1 MRKGKGLWLGATLA
15 WLAFA
20 FWYTDLGGPLTDAE
34 VNSALGVLEARG
46 MEADRLQEFERFL
59 REDTGRQF
67 LMVNNID
74 LRDRPPPMPAFDGG
88 GTAQEYSDYY
98 MEHMYPELLRRACH
112 PVFFGEGLGGV
123 AVDVAG
129 IEGARG
135 WDMAALFRYKSRRA
149 FVEIITHPAMGERH
163 AYKLAAMEK
172 TVAYPVEP
180 GLFLSDLRVLLFLL
194 LALAASLLDGW
205 VVRRP
210 G

>member
-1 MRKGKGLWLGATLA
+1 MRKGKGLWLGVTLA
-15 WLAFA
+15 WLSFA
-20 FWYTDLGGPLTDAE
+20 FWYTDLGGPLTDVE
-34 VNSALGVLEARG
+34 VASALGVLEARG
-46 MEADRLQEFERFL
+46 MEADRLQELERFL
-59 REDTGRQF
+59 REDSGRQF

-74 LRDRPPPMPAFDGG
+74 LRDTPPPMPAFDGG
-88 GTAQEYSDYY
+88 GSAEEYSDYY

-112 PVFFGEGLGGV
+112 PIFFGEGLGGV

-163 AYKLAAMEK
+163 AYKLAAIEK
-172 TVAYPVEP
+172 TIAYPVEP

-205 VVRRP
+205 FIRRP

>member
-1 MRKGKGLWLGATLA
+1 
-15 WLAFA
+15 
-20 FWYTDLGGPLTDAE
+20 
-34 VNSALGVLEARG
+34 
-46 MEADRLQEFERFL
+46 
-59 REDTGRQF
+59 
-67 LMVNNID
+67 
-74 LRDRPPPMPAFDGG
+74 
-88 GTAQEYSDYY
+88 
-98 MEHMYPELLRRACH
+98 LLRSACH
-112 PVFFGEGLGGV
+112 PIFFGEGLGGV

-172 TVAYPVEP
+172 TIAYPVEP

-205 VVRRP
+205 FIRRP